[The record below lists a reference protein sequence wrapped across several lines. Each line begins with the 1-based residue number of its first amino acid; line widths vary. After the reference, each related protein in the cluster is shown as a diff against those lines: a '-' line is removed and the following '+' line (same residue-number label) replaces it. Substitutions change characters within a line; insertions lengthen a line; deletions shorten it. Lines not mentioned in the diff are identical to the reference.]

1 MHTEAGAIGIDGA
14 FLGAYSSSI
23 AFRGRD
29 HLFNVARVRT
39 RKLLG
44 VIGLWR
50 KVLISI
56 FLVFTAFEFF
66 VNLKL

>member
-23 AFRGRD
+23 VFGGRD

-39 RKLLG
+39 RKLPG
-44 VIGLWR
+44 VIGPR
-50 KVLISI
+50 REVLISI
-56 FLVFTAFEFF
+56 LLVYAFCIRLEF
-66 VNLKL
+66 

>member
-23 AFRGRD
+23 VFGGRD

-44 VIGLWR
+44 VIGLR
-50 KVLISI
+50 QRRHEGKC
-56 FLVFTAFEFF
+56 
-66 VNLKL
+66 